1 MPLELEGGALELEP
15 ADVEITVESRAAFDV
30 EADGRFVVWLDT
42 ALDQELVDEGL
53 AREVVNRV
61 NALRKARGLAPEERI
76 ALELHP
82 GDGDVARALERHR
95 ELLAR
100 ETLAVELRVSADAAR
115 PRGRDLGPG
124 RGPRARGGA
133 AGQLTPVDGDP
144 RSGAGERLLSAAA
157 WAVRRWSG
165 SSGPGS

>member
-1 MPLELEGGALELEP
+1 VPLELEGGALELEP
-15 ADVEITVESRAAFDV
+15 GDVEITVESRAAFDV

-61 NALRKARGLAPEERI
+61 NALRKSRGLAPEERI

-100 ETLAVELRVSADAAR
+100 ETLAVELRVSATPLGPEAETW
-115 PRGRDLGPG
+115 DLGEG
-124 RGPRARGGA
+124 RALEGALRA
-133 AGQLTPVDGDP
+133 
-144 RSGAGERLLSAAA
+144 S
-157 WAVRRWSG
+157 
-165 SSGPGS
+165 